1 MQKTSSARA
10 CGVEQ
15 RVWTRREGVD
25 WCGRSVDRDRVNK
38 KAKSLH
44 TMETVDLSGASVSL
58 YSPGTLALF
67 KVLPAPASAS
77 APVSASASLRLLG
90 LRGPHRIDREAVL
103 AAIDGPPTCP
113 LLELKDL
120 PPTHYV
126 RKANG
131 GRECVGVFVNKEVCE
146 YRVPVTG

>member
-1 MQKTSSARA
+1 M
-10 CGVEQ
+10 
-15 RVWTRREGVD
+15 
-25 WCGRSVDRDRVNK
+25 
-38 KAKSLH
+38 
-44 TMETVDLSGASVSL
+44 
-58 YSPGTLALF
+58 
-67 KVLPAPASAS
+67 
-77 APVSASASLRLLG
+77 
-90 LRGPHRIDREAVL
+90 L